1 VVVPETADGIES
13 GAGECSEAAS
23 CEKYKG
29 FPEFVQQFRELAL
42 SGPYVSNGHLLNHP
56 HPGGFHKFLMSLRHF
71 FHIACA
77 SFPKGLNSIANSINS
92 TSSVP
97 GFANFMRCQS

>member
-1 VVVPETADGIES
+1 MVSARSAAVVVPETADGIES

-42 SGPYVSNGHLLNHP
+42 SGSYIPSGHMLNHRIP
-56 HPGGFHKFLMSLRHF
+56 VVFT
-71 FHIACA
+71 
-77 SFPKGLNSIANSINS
+77 NS
-92 TSSVP
+92 
-97 GFANFMRCQS
+97 